1 MSTENFTQITLQQ
14 LVNLDSTPVTA
25 SKYPKY
31 TVNLGFSISNI
42 TATELAGAISS
53 AQASAAAAKTSET
66 NAKTSETNAK
76 ASESAAF
83 GSKNAAAASEAAAL
97 ASKTAAAASETKA
110 KTSETNAKASETAAK
125 TSETNS
131 KASETAAKT
140 SETNAKSSETKS
152 LASETA
158 AKTSETNAKTSETNA
173 KASETAAFG
182 SKNAAAAS
190 EAAALASKTAA
201 AASETKAKTSETNAK
216 TSETNAKTSETNSKA
231 SENTAVASKD
241 AAAISEANA
250 KASETNSRSSEV
262 NAKESETN
270 AKTYELG
277 AKDSADFALVQ
288 ADRAEEIKNS
298 MPSKEQFMATVK
310 LYDTHQEAVDDLEWR
325 DEGEK
330 VLIWQETA
338 AAYGWYDVE
347 VTDGVKSLVLD
358 RNEKKIKTINNVAPD
373 DLGNVQIT
381 LPGGNPSLW
390 LGETVW
396 FPYAPNE
403 TIGYSGVLPQDGRI
417 LNRVDYPDAW
427 LAIEQGL
434 VPSVS
439 EAEWQAGAKSVFSRG
454 NGSTTFRLPKWDG
467 EVLRAPSADDEI
479 GEFHEQI
486 PYITKVNDITPDD
499 VTGAIILPYATK
511 GANKDITSLDGI
523 SPTLTIRKMLP
534 NEGTE
539 GDGITIESKD
549 PVGSSFGIANVGGGA
564 AVFHNFVKQAN
575 GSATPDG
582 FLIGGYGSRPWTGTK
597 YTLHS
602 NAAIHFIMDGL
613 ASDTNHGGWL
623 RFLTCPKGA
632 TQDARRQTF
641 GASNNGDLWIGYD
654 VPMGANAMF
663 HPAFGG
669 GAGADGLDGR
679 GLKQVV
685 NINNEINLLT
695 PAAGNASPG
704 VVFRGTI
711 FGGFAGGA
719 KSATPA
725 GSAVWFGLTGHNGNT
740 FVPLAAGMRC
750 VPSSNQNW
758 SPTNSGAG
766 IIFSTTA
773 LNSTTRADRWSI
785 SGDGMFLPLVDG
797 NQSIGLPS
805 NRLSAIYAVN
815 GAIQTS
821 DARLKSEVREFTA
834 DEIKAATML
843 SKEIGFFSWIEK
855 QKEEGDEAREHV
867 GFTVQRAI
875 EIMESC
881 NLDPMHYGFIC
892 HDVWDESRVVD
903 YYENDTENPVYKTLP
918 AGDRYSFRYD
928 QLNLFIAKGFEARLA
943 ALEAK

>member
-53 AQASAAAAKTSET
+53 AQASAASAKTSET

-152 LASETA
+152 LASQNA

-190 EAAALASKTAA
+190 ETAALASKTAA

-338 AAYGWYDVE
+338 SAYGWYDVE

-454 NGSTTFRLPKWDG
+454 DGSTTFRLPKWDG
-467 EVLRAPSADDEI
+467 EVLRAPNSDDEI

-582 FLIGGYGSRPWTGTK
+582 FLIGGYGSRPWTGST
-597 YTLHS
+597 YTAHS
-602 NAAIHFIMDGL
+602 NTAIHFLMDGQ
-613 ASDTNHGGWL
+613 ASETNHGGWT
-623 RFLTCPKGA
+623 RILTCPKNG
-632 TQDARRQTF
+632 TQDSRRQTF
-641 GASNNGDLWIGYD
+641 AASNNGDLWIGTD
-654 VPMGANAMF
+654 VPMGTNAMA
-663 HPAFGG
+663 HATFGG
-669 GAGADGLDGR
+669 DNNQGWDGR

-685 NINNEINLLT
+685 GPYNDINFLT
-695 PAAGNASPG
+695 PANGSDAPSITI
-704 VVFRGTI
+704 RGTP
-711 FGGFAGGA
+711 FAGYAGGA
-719 KSATPA
+719 KGATPA
-725 GSAVWFGLTGHNGNT
+725 NSAVWIGIDGHDGSK
-740 FVPLAAGMRC
+740 FVAIAAAMRF
-750 VPSSNQNW
+750 VPSSNQPW
-758 SPTNSGAG
+758 TTTNRGAG

-785 SGDGMFLPLVDG
+785 SGDGMFLPLADG
-797 NQSIGLPS
+797 NQSVGLPS

-892 HDVWDESRVVD
+892 HDVWEESRVVD
-903 YYENDTENPVYKTLP
+903 HYENDTENPVYKTLP